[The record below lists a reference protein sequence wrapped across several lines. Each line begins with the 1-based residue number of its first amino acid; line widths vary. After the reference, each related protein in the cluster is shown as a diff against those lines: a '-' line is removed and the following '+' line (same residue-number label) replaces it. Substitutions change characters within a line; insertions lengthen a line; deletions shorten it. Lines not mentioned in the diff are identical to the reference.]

1 MIGKMELNGRYDLE
15 QLLIVANTAHRPG
28 AHRNVRR
35 PSVLPHDHLDSAQE
49 AREFMGRRG
58 LELPERAPSRSD
70 LDALKRIRDV
80 VQRLA
85 DDGPGGTVA
94 RDLAAV
100 IRDGRFRLRQDA
112 GIEADATGWNAV
124 AMDLLPPLIE
134 LARDPARLRRCQN
147 PDCAWL
153 FIDRSRN
160 HSRQW
165 CEMGVCGNRAKASRF
180 RQRGRS
186 QPSVA

>member
-1 MIGKMELNGRYDLE
+1 MELHGRYDVD
-15 QLLIVANTAHRPG
+15 QLLVVANTAHRAG
-28 AHRNVRR
+28 AHRHARR
-35 PSVLPHDHLDSAQE
+35 PSVLPHDHLETGHA
-49 AREFMGRRG
+49 AREFMAVRG
-58 LELPERAPSRSD
+58 LDLPDRAPTRSD
-70 LDALKRIRDV
+70 LDGLKRIRDV

-94 RDLAAV
+94 RDVAAV
-100 IRDGRFRLRQDA
+100 LRDGRFRLRPDA
-112 GIEADATGWNAV
+112 GIEADASGWSAV
-124 AMDLLPPLIE
+124 AMDLLPPLVE

-160 HSRQW
+160 RSRQW

-180 RQRGRS
+180 RERGRS

>member
-1 MIGKMELNGRYDLE
+1 MIGPMELLTRYDLD
-15 QLLIVANTAHRPG
+15 QLLVVANTAHRAG

-35 PSVLPHDHLDSAQE
+35 PAVLPHDHLESGED
-49 AREFMGRRG
+49 ARDFMAPRG
-58 LELPERAPSRSD
+58 VDLPDRAPTRGE
-70 LDALKRIRDV
+70 LEALKRIRDV

-94 RDLAAV
+94 RDLA
-100 IRDGRFRLRQDA
+100 RLLREGRFHLRDDA
-112 GIEADATGWNAV
+112 SLVADASGWRGV
-124 AMDLLPPLIE
+124 AIDLLPPLTQ
-134 LARDPARLRRCQN
+134 LVRDPDRLRRCQN

-160 HSRQW
+160 RSRQW

-180 RQRGRS
+180 RERTRGR
-186 QPSVA
+186 PHVA